1 MAIGTLKT
9 KRVLLDAVIDPCLCN
24 LVVWIEET
32 ADASEIHVGE
42 CCASCRRLA
51 LKSIHD
57 QYGGLPVN
65 FVE

>member
-1 MAIGTLKT
+1 MAIATLKT
-9 KRVLLDAVIDPCLCN
+9 KTVLLDAIIDPCQCK

-51 LKSIHD
+51 LRSIHD
-57 QYGGLPVN
+57 QFGTLPVN
-65 FVE
+65 FVD